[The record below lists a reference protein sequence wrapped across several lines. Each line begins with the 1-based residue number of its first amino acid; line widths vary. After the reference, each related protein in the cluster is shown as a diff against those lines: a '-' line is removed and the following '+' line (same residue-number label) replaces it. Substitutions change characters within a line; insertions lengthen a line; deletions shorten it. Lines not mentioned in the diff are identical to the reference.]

1 MVGLAR
7 KRGPIFYFDYFLG
20 DYKEREGKRS
30 SKIKLQLL
38 LL

>member
-1 MVGLAR
+1 MVGLAG
-7 KRGPIFYFDYFLG
+7 KRGPIFYFNYLLG
-20 DYKEREGKRS
+20 YYKERGGRRS